1 MPFEAAAV
9 FTPAIARMA
18 WPPAM
23 SVISIVLGMIMFL
36 VVPADGFCE
45 CGYTSTIS
53 TGLSSQQYTFTDVFE
68 FDALH
73 VKDVE
78 QDTDWSIQNY
88 NVSAA
93 NARGPYG

>member
-1 MPFEAAAV
+1 MPFEVAAV
-9 FTPAIARMA
+9 CIPAIARMT

-23 SVISIVLGMIMFL
+23 SVISIVLGMIIFL

-53 TGLSSQQYTFTDVFE
+53 TGVSSQQYTFTDVLE

-78 QDTDWSIQNY
+78 MDTDWSIQNY
-88 NVSAA
+88 HVSAA
-93 NARGPYG
+93 DARGPYG